1 MAKIKFVISDLK
13 ITTPITKIQGD
24 IKDAITK
31 KFDNTILKKRIDN
44 LNQELANFFYLK
56 FLKSDTFISMLIG
69 ELRGEFGFSD
79 SYLNNIEDI
88 CAAIS
93 AVYLDYKVLK
103 GKDFLKIVIGVHDK
117 NDIDYEE
124 IGVFTTEKGERIY
137 WLYWLLTQGTTP
149 VVPRYDVYPIQG
161 AGRSHMAVM
170 ISNDI
175 TSYSVD
181 PRYAGTENDNWVTR
195 ILDANKEE
203 FLSIIKKNFNGT

>member
-1 MAKIKFVISDLK
+1 MVKMNFKIGDLSI
-13 ITTPITKIQGD
+13 ITPNTKIQGD
-24 IKDAITK
+24 IKNAIVK
-31 KFDNTILKKRIDN
+31 KFDNTLLKKRIDN
-44 LNQELANFFYLK
+44 LNIELANFFYLK

-69 ELRGEFGFSD
+69 DLRGEFGFSD

-103 GKDFLKIVIGVHDK
+103 GKDFLKIIIGVHDK

-124 IGVFTTEKGERIY
+124 VGVFTTEKGEKIY

-149 VVPRYDVYPIQG
+149 VVPGYDVYPIQG

-170 ISNDI
+170 IKNDI

-181 PRYAGTENDNWVTR
+181 AQYAGTEEDNWVTR
-195 ILDANKEE
+195 ILDENKEE
-203 FLSIIKKNFNGT
+203 FLSIIKKNFHGT

>member
-1 MAKIKFVISDLK
+1 MNFKIGDLSI
-13 ITTPITKIQGD
+13 ITPNTKIQGD
-24 IKDAITK
+24 IKNAIVK
-31 KFDNTILKKRIDN
+31 KFDNTLLKKRIDN
-44 LNQELANFFYLK
+44 LNIELANFFYLK

-69 ELRGEFGFSD
+69 DLRGEFGFSD

-103 GKDFLKIVIGVHDK
+103 GKDFLKIIIGVHDK

-124 IGVFTTEKGERIY
+124 VGVFTTEKGEKIY

-149 VVPRYDVYPIQG
+149 VVPGYDVYPIQG

-170 ISNDI
+170 IKNDI

-181 PRYAGTENDNWVTR
+181 AQYAGTEEDNWVTR
-195 ILDANKEE
+195 ILDENKEE
-203 FLSIIKKNFNGT
+203 FLSIIKKNFHGT